1 MKQQLRQMSGD
12 HHHMI
17 VQPSRFQ
24 WNKFKDLLH
33 FYVMLGV
40 IPITAVVMYCNIFI
54 GPAQL
59 HEIPEGYEP
68 KYWEYHRVSDCLSG
82 STRILYSPK
91 ISKDSQL
98 FHLIRKWFIVL
109 RQFRSNWNCKIRNRI
124 LNVLMNRITIP
135 LRRSIET

>member
-1 MKQQLRQMSGD
+1 MSGG

-40 IPITAVVMYCNIFI
+40 LPITAIVMYCNIFI

-59 HEIPEGYEP
+59 QEIPADYEP
-68 KYWEYHRVSDCLSG
+68 KHWEYHKVSENGKMKCD
-82 STRILYSPK
+82 ILQNFY
-91 ISKDSQL
+91 D
-98 FHLIRKWFIVL
+98 
-109 RQFRSNWNCKIRNRI
+109 
-124 LNVLMNRITIP
+124 M
-135 LRRSIET
+135 

>member
-1 MKQQLRQMSGD
+1 MSGG

-40 IPITAVVMYCNIFI
+40 LPITAIVMYCNIFI

-59 HEIPEGYEP
+59 HEIPADYEP
-68 KYWEYHRVSDCLSG
+68 KHWEYHKVCM
-82 STRILYSPK
+82 YC
-91 ISKDSQL
+91 
-98 FHLIRKWFIVL
+98 FIYNL
-109 RQFRSNWNCKIRNRI
+109 T
-124 LNVLMNRITIP
+124 ITFELQIQM
-135 LRRSIET
+135 

>member
-1 MKQQLRQMSGD
+1 MPIKFFVSFLAVQQQLRQMSGG

-40 IPITAVVMYCNIFI
+40 LPITGIVLYSNIFV

-68 KYWEYHRVSDCLSG
+68 KYWEYHKVSQRMLQ
-82 STRILYSPK
+82 TFYNNFL
-91 ISKDSQL
+91 
-98 FHLIRKWFIVL
+98 
-109 RQFRSNWNCKIRNRI
+109 
-124 LNVLMNRITIP
+124 
-135 LRRSIET
+135 